1 MRDVR
6 AGTSCFLTDHFMKLL
21 AKNLST
27 ASFSWTSSTLSGD
40 GGVSVARIGQDKLTP
55 VSVAV
60 TDQMIGL
67 FVSALFEMH
76 VTMP

>member
-1 MRDVR
+1 
-6 AGTSCFLTDHFMKLL
+6 MKLL
-21 AKNLST
+21 AKNIST
-27 ASFSWTSSTLSGD
+27 VSFCWTSSTLSGD

-67 FVSALFEMH
+67 FVSALFSAFEMH
-76 VTMP
+76 VTRH

>member
-1 MRDVR
+1 
-6 AGTSCFLTDHFMKLL
+6 MKLL
-21 AKNLST
+21 AKNSST
-27 ASFSWTSSTLSGD
+27 ASFCWTSSTLSGD
-40 GGVSVARIGQDKLTP
+40 GGVPVARIGQDKLTP

-76 VTMP
+76 VTMH

>member
-1 MRDVR
+1 
-6 AGTSCFLTDHFMKLL
+6 MKLL

-27 ASFSWTSSTLSGD
+27 ASFFWTSSTLSGD
-40 GGVSVARIGQDKLTP
+40 GGVSVARIGHDKLTP

-67 FVSALFEMH
+67 FVSALF
-76 VTMP
+76 

>member
-27 ASFSWTSSTLSGD
+27 ASFCWTSSTLSGD